1 MIWEHI
7 GGAMELRELL
17 LGAALSFTL
26 SMSGAQAAKELKL
39 ATSAPLGTPWVNH
52 VEAIAHKISLNSNG
66 AISAKLFHAGQLG
79 TEPVMVQKTIRG
91 RIDILGSSMTA
102 FSTVVPEMAL
112 MGVPFLWDSYAQ
124 IDCAMDKHLT
134 PVFEP
139 LFEKK
144 GFKFLQW
151 NELGWIHTFGKK
163 PFLAP
168 GDVKGVKVRAA
179 PAKYS
184 VNFWQG
190 MGANGVVL
198 PLAETPSALQTG
210 MVEGG
215 TLPAMT
221 YVAMGMGKLAPHL
234 TLSAHLHQSGALVMS
249 MRTWKK
255 LSKNE
260 QDSIT
265 NALVP
270 VQGLREEVRS
280 MAKDML
286 AGFQEN
292 GGQVHKLTSEQ
303 REEWKTAVL
312 PLREQLVSSIGGQA
326 QEVWPK
332 ILEAKKAC
340 ML

>member
-1 MIWEHI
+1 MKIH
-7 GGAMELRELL
+7 GLL
-17 LGAALSFTL
+17 LGAAASIVA
-26 SMSGAQAAKELKL
+26 SVGGAEAAKELKF
-39 ATSAPLGTPWVNH
+39 ATSAPLGTPWVKH
-52 VEAIAHKISLNSNG
+52 VDAIAEKISTNSEG
-66 AISAKLFHAGQLG
+66 EISAKLFHAGQLG

-134 PVFEP
+134 TVFEP

-144 GFKFLQW
+144 GLKFLQW
-151 NELGWIHTFGKK
+151 NELGWIHAFGTK
-163 PFLAP
+163 PLVTLD
-168 GDVKGVKVRAA
+168 DVKGVKVRAA

-184 VNFWQG
+184 ANFWQG

-198 PLAETPSALQTG
+198 PLAETPSAIQTG

-255 LSKNE
+255 LSATE
-260 QDSIT
+260 QESIT
-265 NALVP
+265 SALVP
-270 VQGLREEVRS
+270 VQGLRDEVRN
-280 MAKDML
+280 MADGMV

-292 GGQVHKLTSEQ
+292 GGHVHKLSSEQ
-303 REEWKTAVL
+303 REAWKTAVV

-326 QEVWPK
+326 EEIWPK
-332 ILEAKKAC
+332 ILEARQAC
-340 ML
+340 TL